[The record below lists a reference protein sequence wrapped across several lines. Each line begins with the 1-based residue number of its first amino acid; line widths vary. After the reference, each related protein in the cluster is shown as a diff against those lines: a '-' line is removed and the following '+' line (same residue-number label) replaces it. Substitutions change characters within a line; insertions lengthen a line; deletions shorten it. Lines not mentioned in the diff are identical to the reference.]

1 MESFFIEMLGAR
13 LVERRKFG
21 TADGAMLDLNGT
33 TIFLRAERENDKIV
47 GDSSQHRYGYDHLGL
62 EVDDLDETYRVLT
75 GKGVTFTLSPTES
88 EAGRMAFIEGP
99 DGIAIELFQTVR

>member
-1 MESFFIEMLGAR
+1 MENFFTDMLGAR
-13 LVERRKFG
+13 LIERRKFG

-47 GDSSQHRYGYDHLGL
+47 GDSSQRRYGYDHLGL